1 MLLNAEKGQTRAKQ
15 SLGKKTVRND
25 SHIVGAI
32 SNSAENAG
40 TCNGGPS
47 NADVLHSGVVFLSR
61 RVISLGFF

>member
-1 MLLNAEKGQTRAKQ
+1 VLLNAEKGQTRAKQ

-47 NADVLHSGVVFLSR
+47 NADVLHSAVVLVDHFVL
-61 RVISLGFF
+61 V